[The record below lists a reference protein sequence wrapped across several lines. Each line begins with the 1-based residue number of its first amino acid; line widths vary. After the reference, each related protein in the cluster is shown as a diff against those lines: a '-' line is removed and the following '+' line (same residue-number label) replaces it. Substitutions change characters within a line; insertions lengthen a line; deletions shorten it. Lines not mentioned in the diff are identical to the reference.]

1 MSENGRPLSEEDTL
15 SETSSIFIVESDDV
29 DNEIFG
35 GEAIDSSDSD
45 SETWWGGAGIS
56 YDDIYGGIAP
66 PDPVDIHEEG
76 LIQTNEKEA
85 SEKDEKEDEKE
96 NEKEAIE
103 KNEKEASK
111 EDEKENEK
119 EDEKEAIEKNE
130 KEASEKDEKED
141 EIFGAGQEIMSIIGG
156 ADIDSDDDELVE
168 FTLGPFEPNNLPVDV
183 YFDEINGKLVE
194 IKATPSYAKNIAKEN
209 TFGGTPAE
217 KSNTENYYNNLQDKI
232 AGLAGEFSL

>member
-103 KNEKEASK
+103 KNEKEAS
-111 EDEKENEK
+111 
-119 EDEKEAIEKNE
+119 
-130 KEASEKDEKED
+130 EKDEKED

-183 YFDEINGKLVE
+183 YFDEINDKLVE